1 MKVSDLFSAEME
13 PALNDWIRQFT
24 SPTDLFAAMPQLY
37 AKLKSDN
44 IQGIIEDDA
53 ALIGPV
59 HIGIGSVVRSQA
71 IIRGPV
77 IVGNDTVVNSHTEIQ
92 PGCFIGSG
100 CVVGHGCSII
110 ESMLMNNA
118 VVWPAAFVRNSL
130 IGFGSVVGPGA
141 VLGAE
146 NHSSKKASRIS
157 SELGVVLGD
166 YSAVGANSTLKPGT
180 VVGPHTII
188 GEAVLAEGLYNSGQ
202 TVIQPESGDL
212 AETRLVTDIGNRR
225 QTL

>member
-13 PALNDWIRQFT
+13 PALNDWIRKFT
-24 SPTDLFAAMPQLY
+24 SPTELFAAKHELY
-37 AKLKSDN
+37 AKLNSQN
-44 IQGIIEDDA
+44 IRGVIEDGA
-53 ALIGPV
+53 AIIGPV

-77 IVGNDTVVNSHTEIQ
+77 ILGSNTVVNSHAEIQ
-92 PGCFIGSG
+92 PGCFIGSE
-100 CVVGHGCSII
+100 CVIGHGCSII
-110 ESMLMNNA
+110 ESMLMNSA
-118 VVWPAAFVRNSL
+118 VVWPTAFIRNSV

-146 NHSSKKASRIS
+146 KPQLSMNASSTS

-180 VVGPHTII
+180 IVGSRTII
-188 GEAVLAEGLYNSGQ
+188 GEAVLAEGLYESGQ
-202 TVIQPESGDL
+202 AVI
-212 AETRLVTDIGNRR
+212 
-225 QTL
+225 

>member
-1 MKVSDLFSAEME
+1 MKVSDLFSSEME

-24 SPTDLFAAMPQLY
+24 SPKDLFAAIHQLY

-44 IQGIIEDDA
+44 IQGDIEDGA
-53 ALIGPV
+53 AIIGPV
-59 HIGIGSVVRSQA
+59 YLGTGSVVRTQA

-77 IVGNDTVVNSHTEIQ
+77 ILGNNTVINSHTEIQ
-92 PGCFIGSG
+92 PGCFVGSE

-110 ESMLMNNA
+110 ESMLMNKV
-118 VVWPAAFVRNSL
+118 VVWPGAFVRNSV
-130 IGFGSVVGPGA
+130 IGFGSIVGPGA

-146 NHSSKKASRIS
+146 KIRLNPSRTS

-180 VVGPHTII
+180 VVGPRTII
-188 GEAVLAEGLYNSGQ
+188 GEPS
-202 TVIQPESGDL
+202 
-212 AETRLVTDIGNRR
+212 
-225 QTL
+225 